1 MSIHSMTAFARESD
15 EGGPVSLAVEIRSV
29 NHRYLDCIFKL
40 PDALRRL
47 EPQLR
52 ETLQTRVARGKVEV
66 MFRWQDSQTAPQPV
80 TVNTER
86 LKQLN
91 DAMTTVGK
99 TIHQATPPTSLDVL
113 AWPGVVESAAEDSE
127 SLKHRALALFERALA
142 SLLQSRAREGD
153 KLAGFIG
160 ERLTG
165 VTEVVTE
172 ARARMPELLAQQAE
186 RLRSRVAEVAQEI
199 DESRFEQELVLLA
212 QKADVEEEL
221 DRLGAHVEEVER
233 VLKKGGPCGRRLD
246 FLMQELNR
254 EANTLSSK
262 SLAASTTRN
271 AVELKVL
278 IEQMREQ
285 IQNLE

>member
-1 MSIHSMTAFARESD
+1 MSIHSMTAFARETD

-40 PDALRRL
+40 PDALRQL

-52 ETLQTRVARGKVEV
+52 DALQTRVSRGKVEV
-66 MFRWQDSQTAPQPV
+66 LFRWQDSQAGAQPV
-80 TVNTER
+80 TVNVER

-91 DAMTTVGK
+91 DAMATVGRA
-99 TIHQATPPTSLDVL
+99 IHQATPPTSLEVL
-113 AWPGVVESAAEDSE
+113 AWPGVVEAAAEDSE
-127 SLKHRALALFERALA
+127 TLKHRALGLFERALG
-142 SLLQSRAREGD
+142 SLRESRAREGE
-153 KLAGFIG
+153 KLAGFIA
-160 ERLTG
+160 ERLAG
-165 VTEVVTE
+165 VATVVAE
-172 ARARMPELLAQQAE
+172 ARAQMPELLQQQAE
-186 RLRSRVAEVAQEI
+186 RLRSRLAEVI
-199 DESRFEQELVLLA
+199 LDVDENRLEQELVMLA

-221 DRLGAHVEEVER
+221 DRLGAHIEEVER